1 MTANGRASHVTA
13 HTVGGS
19 APVRTLWLVRA
30 GSRRLRK
37 DPDADGSAVAEPF
50 LLLGGR
56 GLTAISAYRAASML
70 TGESSSRGLR
80 RERHGVPR
88 GMLAPALLIRDD

>member
-1 MTANGRASHVTA
+1 M
-13 HTVGGS
+13 
-19 APVRTLWLVRA
+19 
-30 GSRRLRK
+30 RK

-56 GLTAISAYRAASML
+56 GLTAISAYRAASIL
-70 TGESSSRGLR
+70 TGESGSRGLR

>member
-1 MTANGRASHVTA
+1 
-13 HTVGGS
+13 
-19 APVRTLWLVRA
+19 
-30 GSRRLRK
+30 
-37 DPDADGSAVAEPF
+37 VAEPF